1 MEALPLRAGGKMDE
15 VIDRYQNMVYGLA
28 LARTG
33 SRTDADDVF
42 QEVFL
47 AYFQSGKT
55 FRDEEHRKA
64 WLLRTTVNQARRVTS
79 SSWRQRT
86 VPLSE
91 REDASVQFQAPEEN
105 RVWEALQALAED
117 YRLPIYLFYFQE
129 LSTKEIAKV
138 LAIRP
143 GAVRMRLTRGR
154 EQLRETLKGEFFD
167 ESGIVCFHA
176 EANGPQPGGPGG
188 AV

>member
-1 MEALPLRAGGKMDE
+1 METLPLRAGGEMDA
-15 VIDRYQNMVYGLA
+15 VIDRYQNTVYGLA
-28 LARTG
+28 LTRTG
-33 SRTDADDVF
+33 NRADADDVF

-47 AYFQSGKT
+47 AYYQCGKT

-79 SSWRQRT
+79 SSWRKKT

-91 REDASVQFQAPEEN
+91 REDAPVQFKEPEEN
-105 RVWEALQALAED
+105 EVWSALQSLAED

-129 LSTKEIAKV
+129 LSTQEIAKA
-138 LAIRP
+138 LSIRP

-154 EQLRETLKGEFFD
+154 EQLREKLKGAYFD
-167 ESGIVCFHA
+167 E
-176 EANGPQPGGPGG
+176 
-188 AV
+188 

>member
-1 MEALPLRAGGKMDE
+1 MEALPLRAGGEMDAI
-15 VIDRYQNMVYGLA
+15 IDRYQDTVYGLA

-33 SRTDADDVF
+33 SRSDADDVF
-42 QEVFL
+42 L
-47 AYFQSGKT
+47 AYCQCGKT

-64 WLLRTTVNQARRVTS
+64 WLLRTTINQSRRVTS
-79 SSWRQRT
+79 SSWRQKT

-91 REDASVQFQAPEEN
+91 REDAPVQFREQSEN
-105 RVWEALQALAED
+105 EVWSALQSLAED

-129 LSTKEIAKV
+129 LSTQEIAKV

-154 EQLRETLKGEFFD
+154 EQLREKLKGAYFD
-167 ESGIVCFHA
+167 EQGIV
-176 EANGPQPGGPGG
+176 
-188 AV
+188 

>member
-1 MEALPLRAGGKMDE
+1 MDS
-15 VIDRYQNMVYGLA
+15 ILDRYQDMVYGLA

-47 AYFQSGKT
+47 AYYQSGKV

-64 WLLRTTVNQARRVTS
+64 WLLRTTVNQSRRVTA
-79 SSWRQRT
+79 SSWRRKT

-91 REDASVQFQAPEEN
+91 REDAPVQFREPEEN

-129 LSTKEIAKV
+129 LSTQEIAKI

-154 EQLRETLKGEFFD
+154 EQLREKLKGEFFD
-167 ESGIVCFHA
+167 E
-176 EANGPQPGGPGG
+176 
-188 AV
+188 

>member
-1 MEALPLRAGGKMDE
+1 MEALPLRAGGEMDAI
-15 VIDRYQNMVYGLA
+15 IDRYQNTVYGLA

-33 SRTDADDVF
+33 NRADADDVF

-47 AYFQSGKT
+47 AYCQCGKV

-64 WLLRTTVNQARRVTS
+64 WLLRTTINQSRRVTS
-79 SSWRQRT
+79 SSWRQKT

-91 REDASVQFQAPEEN
+91 REDIPVRFREPEEN
-105 RVWEALQALAED
+105 TVWEALQSLVED
-117 YRLPIYLFYFQE
+117 YRLPIYLFYFQG
-129 LSTKEIAKV
+129 LSTQEIAKA

-154 EQLRETLKGEFFD
+154 EQLREKLKGEYFD
-167 ESGIVCFHA
+167 ESGTV
-176 EANGPQPGGPGG
+176 
-188 AV
+188 

>member
-1 MEALPLRAGGKMDE
+1 MEALPLRAGGEMDAI
-15 VIDRYQNMVYGLA
+15 IDRYQDTVYGLA

-33 SRTDADDVF
+33 SRSDADDVF

-47 AYFQSGKT
+47 AYHQCGKT

-64 WLLRTTVNQARRVTS
+64 WLLRTTINQSRRVTS
-79 SSWRQRT
+79 SSWRQKT

-91 REDASVQFQAPEEN
+91 REDAPVQFREPEEN

-129 LSTKEIAKV
+129 LSTQEIAKI

-154 EQLRETLKGEFFD
+154 EQLREKLKGEIFD
-167 ESGIVCFHA
+167 E
-176 EANGPQPGGPGG
+176 
-188 AV
+188 

>member
-1 MEALPLRAGGKMDE
+1 MEALPLRAGGEMDTI
-15 VIDRYQNMVYGLA
+15 IDRYQNTVYGLA

-33 SRTDADDVF
+33 SRADADDVF

-64 WLLRTTVNQARRVTS
+64 WLLRTTINQSRRVTS
-79 SSWRQRT
+79 SSWRQKT

-91 REDASVQFQAPEEN
+91 REDTPVQFREPEEN
-105 RVWEALQALAED
+105 EVWAALQSLAED

-129 LSTKEIAKV
+129 LSTREIAKV

-154 EQLRETLKGEFFD
+154 EQLRERLKGEFFH
-167 ESGIVCFHA
+167 ES
-176 EANGPQPGGPGG
+176 
-188 AV
+188 

>member
-1 MEALPLRAGGKMDE
+1 MDNLPLRAGGEMDS
-15 VIDRYQNMVYGLA
+15 ILDRYQDMVYGLA

-47 AYFQSGKT
+47 AYYQSGKV

-64 WLLRTTVNQARRVTS
+64 WLLRTTINQSRRVTS
-79 SSWRQRT
+79 SSWRQKT

-91 REDASVQFQAPEEN
+91 REDAPVQFREPEEN

-129 LSTKEIAKV
+129 LSTQEIAKI

-154 EQLRETLKGEFFD
+154 EQLREALKGAYFD
-167 ESGIVCFHA
+167 E
-176 EANGPQPGGPGG
+176 
-188 AV
+188 

>member
-1 MEALPLRAGGKMDE
+1 MEALPLRAGGEMDS
-15 VIDRYQNMVYGLA
+15 VIDRYQDMVYGLA
-28 LARTG
+28 LTRTG
-33 SRTDADDVF
+33 NRADADDVF

-47 AYFQSGKT
+47 AYCQCGKT

-64 WLLRTTVNQARRVTS
+64 WLLRTTINQARRVTA
-79 SSWRQRT
+79 SSWRQKT

-91 REDASVQFQAPEEN
+91 QEDAPVQFREPEEN
-105 RVWEALQALAED
+105 QVWEALQDLTED

-129 LSTKEIAKV
+129 LSTQEIAKV

-154 EQLRETLKGEFFD
+154 DQLREMLKGAYFD
-167 ESGIVCFHA
+167 E
-176 EANGPQPGGPGG
+176 
-188 AV
+188 

>member
-1 MEALPLRAGGKMDE
+1 MEALPLRAGGGMDE
-15 VIDRYQNMVYGLA
+15 IIDRYQDMVYGLA

-33 SRTDADDVF
+33 SRADADDVF

-47 AYFQSGKT
+47 AYCQSGKR

-64 WLLRTTVNQARRVTS
+64 WLLRTTVNQSRRVTAS
-79 SSWRQRT
+79 TWRQKT

-91 REDASVQFQAPEEN
+91 GEGVPVLFREPEEN
-105 RVWEALQALAED
+105 EVWNALQGLAED

-129 LSTKEIAKV
+129 LSTQEIAKV

-154 EQLRETLKGEFFD
+154 EQLRERLKGAYFD
-167 ESGIVCFHA
+167 E
-176 EANGPQPGGPGG
+176 
-188 AV
+188 

>member
-1 MEALPLRAGGKMDE
+1 MDNLPLRAGGEMDS
-15 VIDRYQNMVYGLA
+15 ILDRYQDMVYGLA

-47 AYFQSGKT
+47 AYYQSGKV

-64 WLLRTTVNQARRVTS
+64 WLLRTTVNQSRRVTA
-79 SSWRQRT
+79 SSWRRKT

-91 REDASVQFQAPEEN
+91 REDTPVQFREPEEN

-129 LSTKEIAKV
+129 LPTQEIAKI

-154 EQLRETLKGEFFD
+154 EQLREKLKGEIFD
-167 ESGIVCFHA
+167 E
-176 EANGPQPGGPGG
+176 
-188 AV
+188 

>member
-1 MEALPLRAGGKMDE
+1 MEALPLRAGGEMDTI
-15 VIDRYQNMVYGLA
+15 IDRYQNTVYGLA

-33 SRTDADDVF
+33 SRADADDVF

-64 WLLRTTVNQARRVTS
+64 WLLRTTINQSRRVTS
-79 SSWRQRT
+79 SSWRQKT

-91 REDASVQFQAPEEN
+91 REDVPVQFQDPEEN
-105 RVWEALQALAED
+105 EVWTALQSLAED
-117 YRLPIYLFYFQE
+117 YRLPLYLFYFQE
-129 LSTKEIAKV
+129 LSTQEIAKA

-154 EQLRETLKGEFFD
+154 EQLRKKLKGAYFD
-167 ESGIVCFHA
+167 E
-176 EANGPQPGGPGG
+176 
-188 AV
+188 

>member
-1 MEALPLRAGGKMDE
+1 MEALPLRAGGEMDTI
-15 VIDRYQNMVYGLA
+15 IDRYQNTVYGLA

-33 SRTDADDVF
+33 SRADADDVF

-64 WLLRTTVNQARRVTS
+64 WLLRTTINQSRRVTS
-79 SSWRQRT
+79 SSWRQKT

-91 REDASVQFQAPEEN
+91 REDVPVQFQDPEEN
-105 RVWEALQALAED
+105 EVWTALQSLAED
-117 YRLPIYLFYFQE
+117 YRLPLYLFYFQE
-129 LSTKEIAKV
+129 LSTQEIAKI

-154 EQLRETLKGEFFD
+154 EQLREKLKGEIFD
-167 ESGIVCFHA
+167 E
-176 EANGPQPGGPGG
+176 
-188 AV
+188 